1 LRQIY
6 LAAASL
12 AAAAVASMTPAQ
24 AQQVTNP
31 WNGFYVGLNGG
42 YAWQDTGGTFD
53 SAQTVTSL
61 NGLDLSG
68 AVVGGQVGYNWQS
81 AQLLLGVEFD
91 AMTLAGG
98 GEGINAPSTPAAVL
112 DADMN
117 YLASV
122 RARLG
127 WAINNW
133 LLFGSVGWGFSEFE
147 FNQNIP
153 STNFSTKTRLDDSGL
168 AYGGG
173 VEWMMAYGVSLRAEY
188 LRYDIGASSPLPV
201 GPVADP
207 GDRVAFDNIDV
218 ARAALNIKLSH

>member
-1 LRQIY
+1 
-6 LAAASL
+6 
-12 AAAAVASMTPAQ
+12 MTPAQ
-24 AQQVTNP
+24 AQVTNP
-31 WNGFYVGLNGG
+31 WNGLYVGVNGG
-42 YAWQDTGGTFD
+42 YAWQDVGGTFD
-53 SAQTVTSL
+53 NLGTNTSL
-61 NGLDLSG
+61 NGIDLNG
-68 AVVGGQVGYNWQS
+68 AVVGGQIGYNWQS
-81 AQLLLGVEFD
+81 AQFLLGVEFD
-91 AMTLAGG
+91 AMTLANGG
-98 GEGINAPSTPAAVL
+98 DNVSAASTPGVVL
-112 DADMN
+112 GADMD

-133 LLFGSVGWGFSEFE
+133 LLFGSVGWGFSQFE
-147 FNQNIP
+147 FTQNIP
-153 STNFSTKTRLDDSGL
+153 STGFTHKIELDDSGL

-173 VEWMMAYGVSLRAEY
+173 VEWMMSYGVSLRAEY

>member
-24 AQQVTNP
+24 AQVTNP
-31 WNGFYVGLNGG
+31 WNGFYVGVNGG
-42 YAWQDTGGTFD
+42 YAWQDVGGTFN
-53 SAQTVTSL
+53 TNTSL
-61 NGLDLSG
+61 NAFDLNG

-91 AMTLAGG
+91 AMTLADG
-98 GEGINAPSTPAAVL
+98 GENINAPTTPASVL
-112 DADMN
+112 GADMN

-147 FNQNIP
+147 FTQNVP
-153 STNFSTKTRLDDSGL
+153 ATAFAHKLRLDDSGL

-173 VEWMMAYGVSLRAEY
+173 VEWMMTYGVSLRAEY
-188 LRYDIGASSPLPV
+188 LRYDIGASSALPAGNPSV
-201 GPVADP
+201 NP
-207 GDRVAFDNIDV
+207 GDRVAFDNVDV
-218 ARAALNIKLSH
+218 ARAALNIKLSN